1 MKEPARLVV
10 DGAEPFPSSS
20 PHAHSLLVQLVFGIE
35 LNLQVLRRRCFGCLQ
50 LEGVGVGG
58 GWGRRLLLHIQ
69 QELQLQLA
77 NRQSNNKCKWNAQEI
92 Y

>member
-1 MKEPARLVV
+1 MKEFTRLVV
-10 DGAEPFPSSS
+10 DEAEPFPPPS
-20 PHAHSLLVQLVFGIE
+20 PLPYSLLMQSVFGIE
-35 LNLQVLRRRCFGCLQ
+35 LNLQVLGRSSD
-50 LEGVGVGG
+50 VDVGG
-58 GWGRRLLLHIQ
+58 ELGEEALLHIQ